1 MNRILSITVSIIVL
15 TSAVSAFAAPMYSAP
30 AGFKAEPLFST
41 PSETLIEGFDMDSDG
56 NAYYIETAYQW
67 YGDPVNWYMPE
78 SSALKKRAPDGATQT
93 LYNFSSGVWG
103 SFVRLVGD
111 NVWFGNS
118 SDNVIRSIST
128 GGGAA
133 EDIITLSG
141 QYDLKVNGSEQ
152 VFVSAKPGAGNNI
165 YHIVEDEL
173 GDWQADLIAEMGGYS
188 GPIEFDADGNLYYGF
203 PNYSAGEVVYFNAS
217 DIAAATAEEDY
228 ENAELGSAD
237 WTSYCTGLSACS
249 FLQFDDDAMST
260 PDLFSSSWQ
269 SVVDRVYGQDSAD
282 GFGSS
287 PNWSGLGHMAF
298 VPGAND
304 FEPFTCGGGELYL
317 LATDYSY
324 GEYNSTIFGIT
335 AVPEPSTIL
344 MVLSG
349 LAAGAGILVRKFR

>member
-128 GGGAA
+128 EGGAA
-133 EDIITLSG
+133 EAFVQCI
-141 QYDLKVNGSEQ
+141 
-152 VFVSAKPGAGNNI
+152 VSAGNQFLEAPVEAPYLPNWNRVSSAVPNI
-165 YHIVEDEL
+165 FER
-173 GDWQADLIAEMGGYS
+173 LIS
-188 GPIEFDADGNLYYGF
+188 T
-203 PNYSAGEVVYFNAS
+203 V
-217 DIAAATAEEDY
+217 EED
-228 ENAELGSAD
+228 NRD
-237 WTSYCTGLSACS
+237 
-249 FLQFDDDAMST
+249 
-260 PDLFSSSWQ
+260 
-269 SVVDRVYGQDSAD
+269 
-282 GFGSS
+282 
-287 PNWSGLGHMAF
+287 
-298 VPGAND
+298 
-304 FEPFTCGGGELYL
+304 
-317 LATDYSY
+317 
-324 GEYNSTIFGIT
+324 
-335 AVPEPSTIL
+335 
-344 MVLSG
+344 
-349 LAAGAGILVRKFR
+349 